1 MKKIVSFT
9 TSIILALTLALAL
22 PITGINIDKSN
33 VAFAQTMTK
42 TGYFS
47 GMTGTMNSLN
57 GQKSRIFF
65 VSSPTLPSNAQ
76 TSTVELNVTVSSS
89 SSPFYIYVIDPSG
102 FRDFAKVSRS
112 GKLILNNFS
121 GHTPDGKW
129 QIYIESDGFVSTGSA
144 RMKVN
149 YTYQQ

>member
-9 TSIILALTLALAL
+9 TSIILALTLVIAL

-47 GMTGTMNSLN
+47 GITGTMNSLN
-57 GQKSRIFF
+57 GQTSRIFF

-76 TSTVELNVTVSSS
+76 TSTVELNVTVSSK
-89 SSPFYIYVIDPSG
+89 SSPFYIYVVDPNG
-102 FRDFAKVSRS
+102 YRDFAKVARS
-112 GKLILNNFS
+112 GKVILNNFS